1 MVSIADV
8 AKHAGVSPTTVS
20 HALSGK
26 RKVGPDVHARVLA
39 AVAELGYAPGRS
51 AQSLASGRTRILG
64 LIVPDIGNGYFAEL
78 AQGVEQSATLRGYNV
93 LLCTTGFDYEREKHA
108 LEMIRSR
115 AVDGV
120 VYAAGAPPSTSELAR
135 LLGDLPL
142 VLVDEEI
149 PGAEVTAF
157 VSDNYEG
164 GRLAAQHLL
173 GLGHRDVLVLEA
185 NANLIS
191 SRERVRGFTE
201 MWSTAGAPPPH
212 IVSGG
217 FTHEG
222 GHQAVAPFGQAFA
235 TGELSGLFAVNDL
248 MALGAID
255 RLTDAGVDIPGDVSV
270 LGFDDIS
277 STRYA
282 RPRLTTIRQD
292 VAGLGG
298 SAVAALVTAL
308 DQDRELDPQRHVYPV
323 ELIVRDS
330 TSAPNAHAV
339 ASADGIRPIPEEVP
353 R

>member
-8 AKHAGVSPTTVS
+8 ATLAGVSPTTVS

-26 RKVGPDVHARVLA
+26 RKVSADVRERVFA
-39 AVAELGYAPGRS
+39 AVEELGYHPGRS

-78 AQGVEQSATLRGYNV
+78 AQGVEQTATVGGYNV
-93 LLCTTGFDYEREKHA
+93 LLCTTGFDHEREKQA
-108 LEMIRSR
+108 FEMIRSR

-120 VYAAGAPPSTSELAR
+120 VYAAGSPPSNSELAR

-142 VLVDEEI
+142 VLVDEEV
-149 PGAEVTAF
+149 PGTDATAF
-157 VSDNYEG
+157 ISDNYEG
-164 GRLAAQHLL
+164 GRNAAEHLL
-173 GLGHRDVLVLEA
+173 GLGHREVLVLQA
-185 NANLIS
+185 NADLIS

-201 MWSTAGAPPPH
+201 AWAAAGAPEPRLA
-212 IVSGG
+212 SGG

-222 GHQAVAPFGQAFA
+222 GRAAIEPFVEAFA
-235 TGELSGLFAVNDL
+235 NGDLSGVFAANDL

-255 RLTDAGVDIPGDVSV
+255 RLNSAEVETPRDVSV
-270 LGFDDIS
+270 VGFDDIVPA
-277 STRYA
+277 RYV

-298 SAVAALVTAL
+298 SAVQALVAAL
-308 DQDRELDPQRHVYPV
+308 DQDIRLDGRRHVYPV

-330 TSAPNAHAV
+330 TAAPRT
-339 ASADGIRPIPEEVP
+339 ASTIDADLRLEAS
-353 R
+353 

>member
-39 AVAELGYAPGRS
+39 AVEELGYAPGRS

-120 VYAAGAPPSTSELAR
+120 VYAAGAPPSTSELAQ
-135 LLGDLPL
+135 LLGNLPL

-164 GRLAAQHLL
+164 GKLVARHLL
-173 GLGHRDVLVLEA
+173 SLGHRDVLVLEA
-185 NANLIS
+185 NANLVS

-201 MWSTAGAPPPH
+201 VWAAAGAPAPR

-222 GHQAVAPFGQAFA
+222 GHQAVAPFGRAFA
-235 TGELSGLFAVNDL
+235 AGELTGLFAVNDL

-255 RLTDAGVDIPGDVSV
+255 QLTDVGIEIPGDVSV
-270 LGFDDIS
+270 VGFDDIS

-308 DQDRELDPQRHVYPV
+308 DQDRELGAARHVYPV
-323 ELIVRDS
+323 ELVVRDS
-330 TSAPNAHAV
+330 TSARSTPSV
-339 ASADGIRPIPEEVP
+339 STADSTQPVPEEV